1 MQRSYFLRL
10 CSRIA
15 VHCARPARR
24 SAETKAYLDSVCAM
38 LKDGSTS
45 VPVPVKGSS
54 MVPFFREGDTVYLD
68 SVPPKLHVGDIVLY
82 TRVAGDY
89 ILHRIVSVSSNGR
102 FTILGDAQ
110 LMKSAENVSGK
121 CIKAIVTSA
130 CRGGKHQTS
139 SSFSWKAFSF
149 ILSHT
154 ARVRRFPNVD
164 IENYIL
170 SGC

>member
-1 MQRSYFLRL
+1 MELD
-10 CSRIA
+10 
-15 VHCARPARR
+15 
-24 SAETKAYLDSVCAM
+24 TKAYLDSVCAM

-130 CRGGKHQTS
+130 CRSGKHQTS

-154 ARVRRFPNVD
+154 ARVRRFPTAIYSRIKSQKENVNA
-164 IENYIL
+164 ERK
-170 SGC
+170 

>member
-1 MQRSYFLRL
+1 MELD
-10 CSRIA
+10 
-15 VHCARPARR
+15 
-24 SAETKAYLDSVCAM
+24 TKAYLDSVCAM
-38 LKDGSTS
+38 LKDGSTA

-82 TRVAGDY
+82 TRASGDY

-110 LMKSAENVSGK
+110 LMKSAENVYGK

-130 CRGGKHQTS
+130 CRSGKHQTS

-149 ILSHT
+149 ILSYT
-154 ARVRRFPNVD
+154 ARVRRIPTAIYSRIKSQTENVND
-164 IENYIL
+164 ERK
-170 SGC
+170 

>member
-1 MQRSYFLRL
+1 MELD
-10 CSRIA
+10 
-15 VHCARPARR
+15 
-24 SAETKAYLDSVCAM
+24 TKAYLDSVCAM
-38 LKDGSTS
+38 FKDGSTA

-68 SVPPKLHVGDIVLY
+68 SVPPKLHVGD
-82 TRVAGDY
+82 
-89 ILHRIVSVSSNGR
+89 IVSVSSNGR

-130 CRGGKHQTS
+130 CRSGKHQTS

-154 ARVRRFPNVD
+154 ARVRRFPTAIYSRIKSQKENVNA
-164 IENYIL
+164 ERK
-170 SGC
+170 

>member
-1 MQRSYFLRL
+1 MELD
-10 CSRIA
+10 
-15 VHCARPARR
+15 
-24 SAETKAYLDSVCAM
+24 TKAYLDSVCAM
-38 LKDGSTS
+38 LKDGSTA

-82 TRVAGDY
+82 TRASGDY

-121 CIKAIVTSA
+121 CIKAIVTSGLPEQENIKLLPHFHGKRFLLY
-130 CRGGKHQTS
+130 CR
-139 SSFSWKAFSF
+139 
-149 ILSHT
+149 IL
-154 ARVRRFPNVD
+154 ARVRRIPTAIYSRIKSQTENVND
-164 IENYIL
+164 ERK
-170 SGC
+170 

>member
-1 MQRSYFLRL
+1 MELD
-10 CSRIA
+10 
-15 VHCARPARR
+15 
-24 SAETKAYLDSVCAM
+24 TKAYLDSVCAM
-38 LKDGSTS
+38 LKDGSTAVLQICAES
-45 VPVPVKGSS
+45 EYAVTGSS

-82 TRVAGDY
+82 TRASGDY

-110 LMKSAENVSGK
+110 LMKNAENVSGK

-130 CRGGKHQTS
+130 CRSGKHQTS

-149 ILSHT
+149 ILSYT
-154 ARVRRFPNVD
+154 ARVRRIPTAIYSRIKSQTENVND
-164 IENYIL
+164 ERK
-170 SGC
+170 

>member
-1 MQRSYFLRL
+1 M
-10 CSRIA
+10 
-15 VHCARPARR
+15 HCARPARR
-24 SAETKAYLDSVCAM
+24 SAEKHFLHGIVKSQRENAKEIDMELDTKVYLDSVCAM

-45 VPVPVKGSS
+45 
-54 MVPFFREGDTVYLD
+54 
-68 SVPPKLHVGDIVLY
+68 
-82 TRVAGDY
+82 GDY

-130 CRGGKHQTS
+130 CRSGKHQTS

-154 ARVRRFPNVD
+154 ARVRRFPTAIYSRIKSQKENVNA
-164 IENYIL
+164 ERK
-170 SGC
+170 